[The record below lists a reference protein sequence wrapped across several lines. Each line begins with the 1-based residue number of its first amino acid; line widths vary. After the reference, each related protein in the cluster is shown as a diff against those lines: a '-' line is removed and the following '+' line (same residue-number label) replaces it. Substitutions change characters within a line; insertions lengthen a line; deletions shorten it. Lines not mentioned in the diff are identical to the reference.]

1 MLNSILNDFW
11 FKPIDTCE
19 ITGNDETDK
28 MISYIKEFQN
38 GDFQRK
44 EEFVD
49 FFLNASD
56 DNILV
61 IGMRLFMAIA
71 SHEDFELLEEFLSE
85 SEEDELYVFLAFV
98 EEALSLQVLPYLLAL
113 YETWED
119 TEVGDDIAMHIC
131 NMLGVTY
138 HEEEN
143 YDVEQLGRLFIEFA
157 NNHDLNQYYY
167 DGEPFYTGEMT
178 KKIIQIAMECRQ
190 REGEFY
196 TDELSSIIS
205 NTCGKE
211 CPVAYGIVVSDSK
224 IKEILDYVS
233 DVSKFECGKG
243 EKYFYGNKVGKE
255 QQYNGKQGI

>member
-11 FKPIDTCE
+11 FKPIDTYE
-19 ITGNDETDK
+19 ITENEENDK
-28 MISYIKEFQN
+28 MIGYIKEFQQ
-38 GDFQRK
+38 GEFQRK
-44 EEFVD
+44 AEFVD

-85 SEEDELYVFLAFV
+85 GEEDELYTFLAFV
-98 EEALSLQVLPYLLAL
+98 EESLSLQVIPYLLAL

-138 HEEEN
+138 HEEET
-143 YDVEQLGRLFIEFA
+143 YDVEQLGNIFVEFS

-167 DGEPFYTGEMT
+167 DGELFYTGEMT
-178 KKIIQIAMECRQ
+178 KKIIQIAMECHNS
-190 REGEFY
+190 EMEFY
-196 TDELSSIIS
+196 TDELSSILS

-211 CPVAYGIVVSDSK
+211 CPVAYGITVNDSK

-233 DVSKFECGKG
+233 DVSKFACGKG
-243 EKYFYGNKVGKE
+243 EKYFYGNKIEVEGRLYE
-255 QQYNGKQGI
+255 